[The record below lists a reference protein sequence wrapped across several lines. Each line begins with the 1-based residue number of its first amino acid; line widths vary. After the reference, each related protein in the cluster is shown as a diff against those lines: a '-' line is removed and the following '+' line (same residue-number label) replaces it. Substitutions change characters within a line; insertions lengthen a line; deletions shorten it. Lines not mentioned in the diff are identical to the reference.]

1 MVAAKL
7 DASSDL
13 FGRCPLFDRVVKDQ
27 MLSGLIT
34 AEEAFAEL
42 DSHNCPIIR
51 GASITSPEQL
61 KVAAEHSAKIE
72 AAGGCPFLARA
83 NADAQPVGRNAAP
96 PGQSMADEC
105 RRISDLLYTID
116 ENDNSAATAKA
127 AALVMDQLCSSKV
140 PLINNCPLF
149 QGVKARYQSSVITAQ
164 MGVGEMKANCPI
176 LSKELNPA
184 MLFNFEEYG
193 THRDQHYDVAHD
205 SHGHPAG
212 CCCAASSSKASHKQ
226 LYKRHD
232 AHEEPGMCLPGGKTS
247 CNHEQMFAK
256 STKISGLERLLG
268 GVFPKGNP
276 AAASLLATFYI
287 SLFPNLVLFAT
298 PTSIPNKALRIM
310 VSFAVGGLLGDV
322 FLHLLP
328 HMFAGE
334 HGHGHGHNNHD
345 DHDHGNQ
352 VSDHVRNTVYGCAI
366 FVGLILF
373 FVVDKFMRLLGSGH
387 SHGGHSHGHGHSH
400 SHSTGHAHKLSGGGS
415 GELSGTES
423 KQLKLRKR
431 RASAKGGAR
440 ALGDDNEADDE
451 KDIED
456 AIAAQHKKEGKRPV
470 KLSAYLNL
478 IADAAHNFTDGLAMS
493 ASFYLSH
500 AAGLSTFVAV
510 FFHEIPH
517 ELGDFA
523 ILVQSGFSRSS
534 ALASQFFTALGA
546 IAGTIAGI
554 MIEEAGKGNS
564 FNFRG
569 LFTPGVPVFA
579 APLPGTESSSM
590 LPAVIGGALSLLP
603 STVAGVPWSKLVIP
617 FTAGGFI
624 YVGTVSV
631 MPDLLQ
637 PDEEDAD
644 AAKGRSLR
652 PSEKQS
658 ARKGITMALVE
669 LGAMFVGLGIMAVIA
684 LSEE

>member
-1 MVAAKL
+1 M
-7 DASSDL
+7 
-13 FGRCPLFDRVVKDQ
+13 
-27 MLSGLIT
+27 
-34 AEEAFAEL
+34 
-42 DSHNCPIIR
+42 
-51 GASITSPEQL
+51 
-61 KVAAEHSAKIE
+61 
-72 AAGGCPFLARA
+72 LAR
-83 NADAQPVGRNAAP
+83 GT
-96 PGQSMADEC
+96 G
-105 RRISDLLYTID
+105 
-116 ENDNSAATAKA
+116 
-127 AALVMDQLCSSKV
+127 KV
-140 PLINNCPLF
+140 
-149 QGVKARYQSSVITAQ
+149 
-164 MGVGEMKANCPI
+164 
-176 LSKELNPA
+176 
-184 MLFNFEEYG
+184 
-193 THRDQHYDVAHD
+193 
-205 SHGHPAG
+205 
-212 CCCAASSSKASHKQ
+212 
-226 LYKRHD
+226 
-232 AHEEPGMCLPGGKTS
+232 
-247 CNHEQMFAK
+247 
-256 STKISGLERLLG
+256 SGLERLLG

-334 HGHGHGHNNHD
+334 HGHGHHHHD
-345 DHDHGNQ
+345 DHAHGNE
-352 VSDHVRNTVYGCAI
+352 VSEHVRNTVYGCAI

-373 FVVDKFMRLLGSGH
+373 FVVDKFMRLLGGGGGH
-387 SHGGHSHGHGHSH
+387 SHGGHSHSHGHSH
-400 SHSTGHAHKLSGGGS
+400 SVGHSHKLSGGGS
-415 GELSGTES
+415 GDISGTDS

-431 RASAKGGAR
+431 RAPAKGGAR

-569 LFTPGVPVFA
+569 LFAPGVPVFA
-579 APLPGTESSSM
+579 APAPGTESASM
-590 LPAVIGGALSLLP
+590 LPAAIGGALSLLP

-631 MPDLLQ
+631 LPDLLQ
-637 PDEEDAD
+637 PDEDD
-644 AAKGRSLR
+644 VDTAKGRSLR
-652 PSEKQS
+652 PSEKQN
-658 ARKGITMALVE
+658 ARKGITMALAE